1 MQIIIKLWDIVKVW
15 FVVLGVVGKNDF
27 FKNAVFPKNISG
39 MSYVAAMFVMIMP
52 LEDAFYSI
60 QKYSRYTKY
69 NNTWKYPYDKEKL
82 EDWLNRAFNNV
93 KLFGTEEMI
102 ERIDILYNDITNKS
116 TNIDLDVTLC
126 YLCSKIRLELGL
138 PKIQKEIVFPW
149 LLINNCDKKNNELQN
164 N

>member
-1 MQIIIKLWDIVKVW
+1 MLKVKDFLKNSSIITIIIVWWIFSMMLSYFYPFSLANAISITTAFVTLWWFVWATKNIVKQRE
-15 FVVLGVVGKNDF
+15 LELRTK
-27 FKNAVFPKNISG
+27 
-39 MSYVAAMFVMIMP
+39 Y

-102 ERIDILYNDITNKS
+102 ERIDILYN
-116 TNIDLDVTLC
+116 
-126 YLCSKIRLELGL
+126 
-138 PKIQKEIVFPW
+138 QEIFSV
-149 LLINNCDKKNNELQN
+149 
-164 N
+164 

>member
-1 MQIIIKLWDIVKVW
+1 MMLSYFYPFSLANAISITTAFVTLWWFVWATKNIVKQRE
-15 FVVLGVVGKNDF
+15 LELRTK
-27 FKNAVFPKNISG
+27 
-39 MSYVAAMFVMIMP
+39 Y